1 MCEHYFSPPH
11 KSMRESTRDSPG
23 PQRDIELRRGQLEW
37 HRISFKGQQTGRP
50 PNPNVKPGGGRNWI
64 SPCDSRRIFR
74 ETSERNDATHQC
86 HHTVTH
92 LVPLRLVAVS
102 GASTASPCG
111 GEGDRRGCDSALL
124 CLRS

>member
-50 PNPNVKPGGGRNWI
+50 PNPNVKTTR
-64 SPCDSRRIFR
+64 STR
-74 ETSERNDATHQC
+74 
-86 HHTVTH
+86 VTRF
-92 LVPLRLVAVS
+92 PLA
-102 GASTASPCG
+102 GTD
-111 GEGDRRGCDSALL
+111 E
-124 CLRS
+124 